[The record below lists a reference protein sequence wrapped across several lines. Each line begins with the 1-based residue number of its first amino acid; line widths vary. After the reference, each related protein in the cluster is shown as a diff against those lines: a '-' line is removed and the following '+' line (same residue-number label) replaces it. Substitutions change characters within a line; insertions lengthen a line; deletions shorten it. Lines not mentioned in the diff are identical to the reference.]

1 MGVAAAVGV
10 SACGDDDSMTTATA
24 PPATASTV
32 AESPTRTAVP
42 TITPAPATA
51 RPTPSAS
58 QTAPAEPLARSPGY
72 FLYRS
77 QPGDTLLRL
86 GGYFNGQPGTAK
98 AGFPDQIRDIN
109 KLTTSDIPSGT
120 DLFIPLIRTGDDI
133 IPGAGI
139 ALAIQRLQPS
149 NASPILFTPGQ
160 ALRDR
165 LEGFIALHRVELT
178 ATGYQLDFWLTD
190 RPPMTASGSTDPSAA
205 VTGLAFKIAAGSFVD
220 ALPPD
225 SVTVARFERDGVQYG
240 VATVNKATISAAD
253 VVQGLGPARVG
264 P

>member
-149 NASPILFTPGQ
+149 NASPILFTHGQ

-165 LEGFIALHRVELT
+165 FDGFIALHRAASRGVD
-178 ATGYQLDFWLTD
+178 GD
-190 RPPMTASGSTDPSAA
+190 RLPVGLLADGQAA
-205 VTGLAFKIAAGSFVD
+205 NDGE
-220 ALPPD
+220 
-225 SVTVARFERDGVQYG
+225 RFHRPVSRRDGASVQNRRG
-240 VATVNKATISAAD
+240 
-253 VVQGLGPARVG
+253 QFR
-264 P
+264 